1 MSNLVTEQT
10 FLKEVVEHRMTV
22 LLDNGVHRHLRFANP
37 RSSNMSF
44 ELVTWPGYL
53 AYVGD
58 MGSYVF
64 SRITDMF
71 QFFRTP
77 ESYRLGRDG
86 SVLAI
91 NPCYWGEKLQAHDHV
106 DGYKEYSADLFRE
119 VIKEWLEDHELNS
132 PELLQAVEDEVLRYA
147 DEGEHDARR
156 AVDQFKHGDF
166 QFYDFWEAK
175 LQTYTGRYLWCCYA
189 LTWGIAQYDA
199 HKAAQEAA

>member
-10 FLKEVVEHRMTV
+10 FLKYVAEHRMTV
-22 LLDNGVHRHLRFANP
+22 LLDNGVYRHLRFANP

-44 ELVTWPGYL
+44 EVVTWPNYL
-53 AYVGD
+53 AYAGD

-64 SRITDMF
+64 SRLEDMF

-77 ESYRLGRDG
+77 ENYRSSKGD
-86 SVLAI
+86 VLAI

-106 DGYKEYSADLFRE
+106 DGYKKYSADLFRAR
-119 VIKEWLEDHELNS
+119 IQDWLDDRELVS
-132 PELLQAVEDEVLRYA
+132 PELLEAVKDEVLCYA
-147 DEGEHDARR
+147 DEGEDAARR
-156 AVDQFKHGDF
+156 AVHDFEHGDF
-166 QFYDFWEAK
+166 QFHDFWEVDLK
-175 LQTYTGRYLWCCYA
+175 EHTGRYLWCCYA